1 MNIKKNFIA
10 EFILKNFNSKYF
22 YILKSKIFIVSFL
35 CIFSWGAYYSYSNAN
50 MCRINGQLQLNPVY
64 TPPELIANEIFII
77 KQISKNYPE
86 IVWEKRNFYLV
97 GPKKSSDSYC
107 IKIISKF
114 ENEISDNYNKILDNI
129 NYLSNNKNVKIIL
142 NNLKLDDNKTDTL
155 IKINELEK
163 TFSELENNNLKN
175 NPDRFIFEWRIRE
188 LLTASYLLTQIILI
202 CIFAFILSIFIST
215 IFDLV
220 KIIKLKKK

>member
-22 YILKSKIFIVSFL
+22 YILRSKIFIVSFL
-35 CIFSWGAYYSYSNAN
+35 CIFSLGSYYSYSSAN
-50 MCRINGQLQLNPVY
+50 MCRIKGQLELNPVY
-64 TPPELIANEIFII
+64 TPPELLANEIFII

-86 IVWEKRNFYLV
+86 IVWEKKNFYLV

-129 NYLSNNKNVKIIL
+129 NYLTNDKNAKIIL
-142 NNLKLDDNKTDTL
+142 NFLKLNDNKQDTL

-163 TFSELENNNLKN
+163 IFDEMDNNNLKN
-175 NPDRFIFEWRIRE
+175 NPDKYIFEWRIQK
-188 LLTASYLLTQIILI
+188 LLTANYLLTQIIF
-202 CIFAFILSIFIST
+202 IFILAFIFSIFIMT

-220 KIIKLKKK
+220 KMIKLKKN